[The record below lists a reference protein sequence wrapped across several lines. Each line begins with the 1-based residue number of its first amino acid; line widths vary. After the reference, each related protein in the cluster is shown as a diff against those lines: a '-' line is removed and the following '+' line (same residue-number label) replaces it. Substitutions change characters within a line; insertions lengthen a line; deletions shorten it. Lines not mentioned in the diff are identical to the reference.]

1 MCWKIMEDDD
11 SGARIYHHKQQ
22 SQLSILIRI
31 GSSQMKQAEYEIF
44 VADLRKHYG
53 LDLFSYKQNQV
64 QRRINSYLA
73 KKDNKSYRELFE
85 EMRRNPNLV
94 EEFIENITINV
105 SNFFRNKAKWDIL
118 QKEILPEMIRKNPGK
133 LKIWS
138 AACSSGE
145 EPYTLSIVLS
155 RLLPSHQYEI
165 IATDLD
171 LQILAKAKKGV
182 YPERAM
188 IEMPSQVKR
197 DCFDYIDGMYH
208 IKDIYKRNVR
218 FQKHDLLLQPYGVNY
233 HLIICR
239 NVMIYFTEQAKGI
252 MYKKFSRALVQEG
265 ILFIGGSEQIISPQS
280 FQFKVTDKFFYQK
293 I

>member
-1 MCWKIMEDDD
+1 
-11 SGARIYHHKQQ
+11 
-22 SQLSILIRI
+22 
-31 GSSQMKQAEYEIF
+31 MKQTEYEIF
-44 VADLRKHYG
+44 VSNLRKHHG

-64 QRRINSYLA
+64 QRRIDSYMV
-73 KKDNKSYRELFE
+73 KKDYKSYRELFE
-85 EMRRNPNLV
+85 VMRHNPNLV

-118 QKEILPEMIRKNPGK
+118 QREILPTIIKKNPGK
-133 LKIWS
+133 LKVWS

-155 RLLPSHQYEI
+155 RLLPSHRYEI

-171 LQILAKAKKGV
+171 MQILDKAKKGV
-182 YPERAM
+182 YHERAM
-188 IEMPSQVKR
+188 IEVPLQVKLS
-197 DCFDYIDGMYH
+197 CFDYVDGMYH

-239 NVMIYFTEQAKGI
+239 NVMIYFTEQAKDCL
-252 MYKKFSRALVQEG
+252 YKNFNRALVQDG
-265 ILFIGGSEQIISPQS
+265 ILFIGGSEQIISPHNY
-280 FQFKVTDKFFYQK
+280 QFKVTDKFFYQK
-293 I
+293 V